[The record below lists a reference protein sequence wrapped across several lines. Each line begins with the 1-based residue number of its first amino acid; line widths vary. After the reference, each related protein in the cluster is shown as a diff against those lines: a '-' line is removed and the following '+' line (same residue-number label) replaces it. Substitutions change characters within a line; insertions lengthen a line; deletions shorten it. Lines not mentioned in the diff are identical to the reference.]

1 MSCILKL
8 KLKFKIY
15 NIFSNLDSKVT
26 VPLSQELMYYIGV
39 PAFKGAT
46 ALNAQPSGAYIFRP
60 NETAPL
66 SFHADLKKNTVFKKV
81 CRN

>member
-1 MSCILKL
+1 
-8 KLKFKIY
+8 
-15 NIFSNLDSKVT
+15 
-26 VPLSQELMYYIGV
+26 MYYIGV

-66 SFHADLKKNTVFKKV
+66 SFHADLKKNISICLAF
-81 CRN
+81 